1 MSRRRGLAMPT
12 KQIILLVEDNRDD
25 ELLTTRI
32 LRRINLADNIV
43 VARSGQEALEFLS
56 TRDSINLPIM
66 VLLDLKMPKINGLE
80 VLQRI
85 RIDPNTSQLPV
96 IILTAS
102 NEESDRQESY
112 RLGADNYL
120 VKPLE
125 IKQFAEAVKQI
136 GLSYLL
142 NKATHQ
148 QGG

>member
-1 MSRRRGLAMPT
+1 MP
-12 KQIILLVEDNRDD
+12 KNHIILLVEDNRDD

-32 LRRINLADNIV
+32 LRRVSLADNIV

-56 TRDSINLPIM
+56 ASDGNNLPLM

-96 IILTAS
+96 IILTSS

>member
-1 MSRRRGLAMPT
+1 MPT